1 MKLKPLDQY
10 IDFIEAVQ
18 TCVADV
24 YFCSDEGDRLN
35 LKSTLSQFL
44 FASIC
49 GDRDYLRGG
58 PSCARTAPTI
68 TGSLPILRKAKTKG
82 EQKMKAEPTN
92 PEELMR
98 KETIQ

>member
-1 MKLKPLDQY
+1 MKLKPLKQY

-18 TCVADV
+18 TCTADV

-58 PSCARTAPTI
+58 TVICQNEGDYDRLS
-68 TGSLPILRKAKTKG
+68 SYL
-82 EQKMKAEPTN
+82 EENDQKRGGQNEG
-92 PEELMR
+92 
-98 KETIQ
+98 

>member
-1 MKLKPLDQY
+1 MKLRQLKQY

-18 TCVADV
+18 TCAADV

-58 PSCARTAPTI
+58 SVVCQNEDDYDRL
-68 TGSLPILRKAKTKG
+68 SSYL
-82 EQKMKAEPTN
+82 
-92 PEELMR
+92 EESDDER
-98 KETIQ
+98 RIPHED

>member
-18 TCVADV
+18 TCAAYV
-24 YFCSDEGDRLN
+24 YFCSEEGDRLN

-58 PSCARTAPTI
+58 TVLCQNSTDYDRLSSYLVESEDERRTENE
-68 TGSLPILRKAKTKG
+68 G
-82 EQKMKAEPTN
+82 
-92 PEELMR
+92 
-98 KETIQ
+98 

>member
-1 MKLKPLDQY
+1 MKLKQLKQY

-18 TCVADV
+18 ACAADV
-24 YFCSDEGDRLN
+24 YFCSQEGDRLN

-58 PSCARTAPTI
+58 TVVCQNSADYDRLSAY
-68 TGSLPILRKAKTKG
+68 L
-82 EQKMKAEPTN
+82 EQE
-92 PEELMR
+92 
-98 KETIQ
+98 

>member
-1 MKLKPLDQY
+1 MKLKHLDQY

-18 TCVADV
+18 TCTADV

-58 PSCARTAPTI
+58 TVVCQNEGDYDRLSSYLEESDCEGRTQHE
-68 TGSLPILRKAKTKG
+68 G
-82 EQKMKAEPTN
+82 
-92 PEELMR
+92 
-98 KETIQ
+98 

>member
-1 MKLKPLDQY
+1 MKLKQLKQY

-18 TCVADV
+18 TCSEDV
-24 YFCSDEGDRLN
+24 YFCSEEGDRLN

-58 PSCARTAPTI
+58 TVLCQNSADYNRLSPYLEESEDKGRTENE
-68 TGSLPILRKAKTKG
+68 G
-82 EQKMKAEPTN
+82 
-92 PEELMR
+92 
-98 KETIQ
+98 

>member
-18 TCVADV
+18 TCAADV
-24 YFCSDEGDRLN
+24 YFCSEEGDRLN

-58 PSCARTAPTI
+58 TVRCQNSTDYDRLSSYLVESEDERRTENE
-68 TGSLPILRKAKTKG
+68 G
-82 EQKMKAEPTN
+82 
-92 PEELMR
+92 
-98 KETIQ
+98 

>member
-1 MKLKPLDQY
+1 MKLKQLKQY

-18 TCVADV
+18 TCSEDV
-24 YFCSDEGDRLN
+24 YFCSEEGDRLN

-58 PSCARTAPTI
+58 TVLCQNETDYHRLSSYLEESEDEGRTENE
-68 TGSLPILRKAKTKG
+68 G
-82 EQKMKAEPTN
+82 
-92 PEELMR
+92 
-98 KETIQ
+98 

>member
-1 MKLKPLDQY
+1 MKLKTLNQY
-10 IDFIEAVQ
+10 IDFIETVQ
-18 TCVADV
+18 TCAADV

-58 PSCARTAPTI
+58 TVLCQNSADYEKLSAY
-68 TGSLPILRKAKTKG
+68 L
-82 EQKMKAEPTN
+82 
-92 PEELMR
+92 EESDHEGGTQDER
-98 KETIQ
+98 

>member
-1 MKLKPLDQY
+1 MKLKQLKQY

-18 TCVADV
+18 TCAADV
-24 YFCSDEGDRLN
+24 YFCSEEGDRLN

-58 PSCARTAPTI
+58 TVVCQDSTDYDRLSSYLEESDDKRRTQH
-68 TGSLPILRKAKTKG
+68 
-82 EQKMKAEPTN
+82 ED
-92 PEELMR
+92 
-98 KETIQ
+98 